1 MKVEHACMCV
11 SGVECIDTLCS
22 KNEHSLNSTET
33 VKNFWLITMKT
44 HCCTTLTYL
53 LVVKGEFILSMNS
66 LKRTLNLLR
75 TVRISCSNDAC

>member
-11 SGVECIDTLCS
+11 SGVERIDTLCS

-53 LVVKGEFILSMNS
+53 LPLPFPSKKKMSRENLSS
-66 LKRTLNLLR
+66 Q
-75 TVRISCSNDAC
+75 